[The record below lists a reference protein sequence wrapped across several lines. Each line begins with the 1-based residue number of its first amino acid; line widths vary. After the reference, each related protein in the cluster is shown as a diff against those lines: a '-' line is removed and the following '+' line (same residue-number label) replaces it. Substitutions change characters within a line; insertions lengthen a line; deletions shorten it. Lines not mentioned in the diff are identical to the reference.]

1 MTHTETD
8 ETTTDATTTDATA
21 TAESGAGAEE
31 ITQTDSKLGRH
42 LLTARGFHWIYGTS
56 GDPYALTLRAESDDP
71 VALARR
77 IREAETPLWQSAAGA
92 WVTGRHG
99 VAAGIL
105 ADPRLSLR
113 HADLPGLQRHVFS
126 DAWSNP
132 LLCHIIP
139 LDRAFLHAP
148 GADHARWERAAAPV
162 LGAAAADGHRK
173 SADRL
178 HQETADGLGASFD
191 LMADYSRPVA
201 TEAAAALLGVPEAQ
215 RDRFARAC
223 LALEVALDAA
233 LCPQPLVVTRRL
245 TEAVEDVR
253 ALVGDLVAA
262 RRAEPGDDLL
272 STVLRAGAPAEDA
285 LAVGVL
291 TAAVGVGLTSGLI
304 NNAVEALLAHPRQW
318 ALLGEDPELAAGA
331 VEETLRHAPPVRL
344 ESRIAAEDLTLAGQ
358 DVPAGA
364 QVVVHVGAAN
374 RDPEVFLAPDHF
386 DLTRPTGQGQLA
398 LSGPHTSLFGAFARL
413 QAETAVRT
421 LRERHPRLAPAD
433 GVQRRMRSPVLGGV
447 LRFTLTGSA

>member
-8 ETTTDATTTDATA
+8 ETTTAETPVAT
-21 TAESGAGAEE
+21 EE
-31 ITQTDSKLGRH
+31 AQQTDSELGRH

-71 VALARR
+71 VVLARR
-77 IREAETPLWQSAAGA
+77 IRESETPLWQSGAGA

-99 VAAGIL
+99 LAAEVL

-139 LDRAFLHAP
+139 LDRAFLHAS
-148 GADHARWERAAAPV
+148 GADHARWAKSAAPALGEAAAE
-162 LGAAAADGHRK
+162 GHRK
-173 SADRL
+173 SAERT

-201 TEAAAALLGVPEAQ
+201 TEAAATLLGVPDAQ
-215 RDRFARAC
+215 RERFARTC
-223 LALEVALDAA
+223 LALGVALDAA

-245 TEAVEDVR
+245 IEAIEDIR

-262 RRAEPGDDLL
+262 RQADPGDDLL
-272 STVLRAGAPAEDA
+272 STVLRGGSADEDA

-291 TAAVGVGLTSGLI
+291 TAVVGVELTAGLI
-304 NNAVEALLAHPRQW
+304 NNALEALLAHPRQW
-318 ALLGEDPELAAGA
+318 ALLGDSPELAAGA

-358 DVPAGA
+358 DIPAGA

-386 DLTRPTGQGQLA
+386 DLTRPTGTGQLA

-447 LRFTLTGSA
+447 LRFSLTSSA

>member
-8 ETTTDATTTDATA
+8 ETTDETPAAT
-21 TAESGAGAEE
+21 EE
-31 ITQTDSKLGRH
+31 LQQTDSELGRH

-71 VALARR
+71 VVLARR
-77 IREAETPLWQSAAGA
+77 IRESETPLWQSAAGA

-99 VAAGIL
+99 VAAEVL

-139 LDRAFLHAP
+139 LDRAFLHAS
-148 GADHARWERAAAPV
+148 GADHVRWERSAAPV
-162 LGAAAADGHRK
+162 LGEAAADGHRK
-173 SADRL
+173 SAERV

-201 TEAAAALLGVPEAQ
+201 TEAAAALLGVPDAQ

-223 LALEVALDAA
+223 LALGVALDAA

-245 TEAVEDVR
+245 TEAIEDVR

-262 RRAEPGDDLL
+262 RQAEPGDDLL
-272 STVLRAGAPAEDA
+272 STVLRAGSADSSAVDA

-291 TAAVGVGLTSGLI
+291 TAAVGVEFTAGLI
-304 NNAVEALLAHPRQW
+304 NNALEALLAHPRQW
-318 ALLGEDPELAAGA
+318 ALLGESPELAAGA

-358 DVPAGA
+358 DIPAGA

-386 DLTRPTGQGQLA
+386 DLTRPVGQGQLS

-447 LRFTLTGSA
+447 LRFPLTTSA

>member
-1 MTHTETD
+1 MTDTETD
-8 ETTTDATTTDATA
+8 ETTTAAPEQDRQ
-21 TAESGAGAEE
+21 
-31 ITQTDSKLGRH
+31 IQQTDSELGRH

-71 VALARR
+71 VVLARR

-92 WVTGRHG
+92 FVTGRHA
-99 VAAGIL
+99 VAAEVL

-113 HADLPGLQRHVFS
+113 HADLPGPQRHVFS

-139 LDRAFLHAP
+139 LDRAFLHAS
-148 GADHARWERAAAPV
+148 GADHARWERSAAPV
-162 LGAAAADGHRK
+162 LGAGAADGHRK
-173 SADRL
+173 HAERV

-201 TEAAAALLGVPEAQ
+201 VEAAAALLGVPDAQ
-215 RDRFARAC
+215 RERFAHAC
-223 LALEVALDAA
+223 LALGVALDAA
-233 LCPQPLVVTRRL
+233 LCPQPLAVTRRL

-253 ALVGDLVAA
+253 ALVADLVAA
-262 RRAEPGDDLL
+262 RQSEPGDDLL
-272 STVLRAGAPAEDA
+272 STVLRADASGSSSASAAEDA

-291 TAAVGVGLTSGLI
+291 TAAVGVELAAGLI

-318 ALLGEDPELAAGA
+318 ALLGENPELAAGA

-358 DVPAGA
+358 DIPAGA
-364 QVVVHVGAAN
+364 QVVVHVGAAG

-386 DLTRPTGQGQLA
+386 DLTRPVGQGQLA

-421 LRERHPRLAPAD
+421 LRERHPHLAPAD

-447 LRFTLTGSA
+447 LQYTLTTSATASA

>member
-1 MTHTETD
+1 MTDTETD
-8 ETTTDATTTDATA
+8 ETTPAAP
-21 TAESGAGAEE
+21 EQVQQVR
-31 ITQTDSKLGRH
+31 QTDSELGRH

-71 VALARR
+71 VVLGRR
-77 IREAETPLWQSAAGA
+77 IRESQTPLWQSAAGA
-92 WVTGRHG
+92 WVTGRHS
-99 VAAGIL
+99 VAAEVL

-139 LDRAFLHAP
+139 LDRAFLHAS

-162 LGAAAADGHRK
+162 LGAGAADGHRK
-173 SADRL
+173 HAERV
-178 HQETADGLGASFD
+178 HQETADRLGASFD
-191 LMADYSRPVA
+191 LMADYSRPAA

-215 RDRFARAC
+215 RDRFAHAC
-223 LALEVALDAA
+223 AALGVALDAA
-233 LCPQPLVVTRRL
+233 LCPQPLAVTRRL

-253 ALVGDLVAA
+253 ALVADLVAA
-262 RRAEPGDDLL
+262 RRTEPGDDLL
-272 STVLRAGAPAEDA
+272 STVLRAGSGGSTASAAEDA

-291 TAAVGVGLTSGLI
+291 TAAVGVEFTAGLI
-304 NNAVEALLAHPRQW
+304 NNALEALLAHPRQW
-318 ALLGEDPELAAGA
+318 ALLGESPDLAAGA

-358 DVPAGA
+358 DIPAGA

-386 DLTRPTGQGQLA
+386 DLTRPVDQGQLA

-413 QAETAVRT
+413 QAETAIRT
-421 LRERHPRLAPAD
+421 LRERHPALAPAD

-447 LRFTLTGSA
+447 LRFTLTTSA

>member
-1 MTHTETD
+1 MTYTDTD
-8 ETTTDATTTDATA
+8 ETATD
-21 TAESGAGAEE
+21 ESPAAPEE
-31 ITQTDSKLGRH
+31 VAQTDSELGRH

-71 VALARR
+71 VVLARR
-77 IREAETPLWQSAAGA
+77 IRESETPLWQSAAGA

-99 VAAGIL
+99 VAAEVL

-113 HADLPGLQRHVFS
+113 HADLPGPQRHVFS

-132 LLCHIIP
+132 LLCHIVP
-139 LDRAFLHAP
+139 LDRAFLHAS
-148 GADHARWERAAAPV
+148 GADHARWERSAAPV

-173 SADRL
+173 SAERV
-178 HQETADGLGASFD
+178 HQETADGLGAAFD

-201 TEAAAALLGVPEAQ
+201 TEAAAALLGVPDAQ
-215 RDRFARAC
+215 RTRFARAC
-223 LALEVALDAA
+223 LALGVALDAA
-233 LCPQPLVVTRRL
+233 LCPQPLAVTRRL
-245 TEAVEDVR
+245 TEAIEDVR
-253 ALVGDLVAA
+253 ALVGELVAA

-272 STVLRAGAPAEDA
+272 STVLSAGSADSAGSRAQDA

-291 TAAVGVGLTSGLI
+291 TAAVGVEFTAGLI
-304 NNAVEALLAHPRQW
+304 NNALEALLAHPRQW
-318 ALLGEDPELAAGA
+318 ALLGESPELAAGA

-358 DVPAGA
+358 DIPAGA

-374 RDPEVFLAPDHF
+374 RDPEAFLAPDHF
-386 DLTRPTGQGQLA
+386 DLTRPPGPGHLS
-398 LSGPHTSLFGAFARL
+398 LSGPHTALFGAFARL

-447 LRFTLTGSA
+447 LRCALTTSA

>member
-1 MTHTETD
+1 MTDTDTD
-8 ETTTDATTTDATA
+8 ETTPAAP
-21 TAESGAGAEE
+21 EQVQQVR
-31 ITQTDSKLGRH
+31 QTDSELGRH

-71 VALARR
+71 VVLGRR
-77 IREAETPLWQSAAGA
+77 IRESETPLWQSAAGA
-92 WVTGRHG
+92 WVTGRHS
-99 VAAGIL
+99 VAAEVL

-139 LDRAFLHAP
+139 LDRAFLHAS

-162 LGAAAADGHRK
+162 LGAGAADGHRK
-173 SADRL
+173 HAERV
-178 HQETADGLGASFD
+178 HQETADRLGASFD
-191 LMADYSRPVA
+191 LMADYSRPAA

-215 RDRFARAC
+215 RDRFAHAC
-223 LALEVALDAA
+223 AALGVALDAA
-233 LCPQPLVVTRRL
+233 LCPQPLAVTRRL

-253 ALVGDLVAA
+253 ALVADLVAA
-262 RRAEPGDDLL
+262 RRTEPGDDLL
-272 STVLRAGAPAEDA
+272 STVLRAGSGGSAVSAAEDA

-291 TAAVGVGLTSGLI
+291 SAAVGVEFTAGLI
-304 NNAVEALLAHPRQW
+304 NNALEALLAHPRQW
-318 ALLGEDPELAAGA
+318 ALLGESPDLAAGA

-358 DVPAGA
+358 DIPAGG

-386 DLTRPTGQGQLA
+386 DLTRPVGQGQLS
-398 LSGPHTSLFGAFARL
+398 LSGPHTSLFGSFARL
-413 QAETAVRT
+413 QAETAIRT
-421 LRERHPRLAPAD
+421 LRERHPLLAPAD

-447 LRFTLTGSA
+447 LRFTLTASA

>member
-1 MTHTETD
+1 MTDTETD
-8 ETTTDATTTDATA
+8 ETTPAAPERTQPVQ
-21 TAESGAGAEE
+21 
-31 ITQTDSKLGRH
+31 QTDSELGRH

-71 VALARR
+71 VVLARR

-92 WVTGRHG
+92 WVTGRHA
-99 VAAGIL
+99 VAAEVL
-105 ADPRLSLR
+105 ADQRLSLR

-132 LLCHIIP
+132 LLCHIVP

-148 GADHARWERAAAPV
+148 GADHARWERSAAPV
-162 LGAAAADGHRK
+162 LGGAAADGHRK
-173 SADRL
+173 HADRV
-178 HQETADGLGASFD
+178 HQETADRLGASFD
-191 LMADYSRPVA
+191 LMADYSRPAA
-201 TEAAAALLGVPEAQ
+201 TEAAAALLGVPDDRRE
-215 RDRFARAC
+215 RFAQAC
-223 LALEVALDAA
+223 LALGVALDAA
-233 LCPQPLVVTRRL
+233 LCPQPLAVTRRL
-245 TEAVEDVR
+245 DEAVEDVR
-253 ALVGDLVAA
+253 ALVADLVAA
-262 RRAEPGDDLL
+262 RRTEPGDDLL
-272 STVLRAGAPAEDA
+272 STVLGAGGSGAPAAEDA

-291 TAAVGVGLTSGLI
+291 TAAVGVEFAAGLI

-318 ALLGEDPELAAGA
+318 ALLGENPELAAGA
-331 VEETLRHAPPVRL
+331 VEETLRYAPPVRL

-358 DVPAGA
+358 DIPAGA

-386 DLTRPTGQGQLA
+386 DLTRPVGQGQLA

-421 LRERHPRLAPAD
+421 LRERHPQLAPAD

-447 LRFTLTGSA
+447 LRYTLTTSA